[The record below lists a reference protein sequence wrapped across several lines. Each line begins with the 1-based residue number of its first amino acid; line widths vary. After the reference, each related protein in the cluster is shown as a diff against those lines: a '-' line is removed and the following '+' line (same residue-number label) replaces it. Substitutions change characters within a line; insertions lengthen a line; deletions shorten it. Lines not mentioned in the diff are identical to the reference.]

1 MTRALSDIRRFTF
14 NGWRIER
21 HDALDSTSEEA
32 KRRALGGDPG
42 RLWIVAETQTAGRGR
57 HGRAWRSPRGNF
69 FGSALLVDPCAI
81 SEGAELG
88 FVAGVATQAAVGD
101 FGVAAQL
108 KWPNDLLV
116 DGAKLS
122 GVLLEA
128 WNVGP
133 HYAVAVGVGVNLAEH
148 PPDLPYRATHL
159 AELAGRPVAVRE
171 FVERLAVRFDEA
183 LALFARGQG
192 FAQVRARWLEGAAGL
207 GRSLRATTAAG
218 VREGLFV
225 GLDARGRL
233 LLRVQ
238 DAIETVESAD
248 IALLHEAPGGES
260 SS

>member
-1 MTRALSDIRRFTF
+1 M
-14 NGWRIER
+14 
-21 HDALDSTSEEA
+21 
-32 KRRALGGDPG
+32 
-42 RLWIVAETQTAGRGR
+42 AETQTAGRGR

-69 FGSALLVDPCAI
+69 SGSALLVDPCAI
-81 SEGAELG
+81 ADGAQLG
-88 FVAGVATQAAVGD
+88 FVAGLATRAAVAD
-101 FGVAAQL
+101 FGVSAKL

-128 WNVGP
+128 WNVGQ
-133 HYAVAVGVGVNLAEH
+133 HFAVAVGVGVNLAEH
-148 PPDLPYRATHL
+148 PHDLPYLATHL
-159 AELAGRPVAVRE
+159 AQLAGRPVPVRA

-183 LALFARGQG
+183 LALFARGDG
-192 FAQVRARWLEGAAGL
+192 FGEVRARWLEGAAGL
-207 GRSLRATTAAG
+207 GRPLRATTATG
-218 VREGLFV
+218 VREGMFE

-248 IALLHEAPGGES
+248 IALLQESHGGES